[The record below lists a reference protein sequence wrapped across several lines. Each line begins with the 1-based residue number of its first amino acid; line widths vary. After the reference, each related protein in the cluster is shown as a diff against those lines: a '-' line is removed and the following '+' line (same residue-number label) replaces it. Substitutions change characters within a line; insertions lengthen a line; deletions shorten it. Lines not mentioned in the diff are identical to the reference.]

1 MAWSAALLN
10 VASILLV
17 NVYFPAILLEGS
29 HFSSFLAVNSSES
42 IVVCEPIV
50 ICGIRISTTTVIET
64 FFFSSQQ
71 RSSILFVFFVGMTAV
86 EQRPSQP

>member
-10 VASILLV
+10 VSSILLV

-29 HFSSFLAVNSSES
+29 PFSSFLAVNSSES

-50 ICGIRISTTTVIET
+50 ICGIRISTMTVIGISW
-64 FFFSSQQ
+64 FFPSNVRQSCLSS
-71 RSSILFVFFVGMTAV
+71 LLV
-86 EQRPSQP
+86 